1 MASRLKLNQSQKQRL
16 HAVAV
21 ALNFLK
27 PRDRGLWKVY
37 DRAVLGGTFK
47 VSPSLH
53 SARTLRVR
61 QHLTV
66 RMQSRA
72 FLLVYMEKICLT
84 CSVGFSAK
92 RGWQKFCTAKCRNN
106 SPTKKLVTQ
115 AFQQSRRTL
124 IDKIKVERGCS
135 ICGYKAHAAALD
147 FNHIIGDKNFSISQ
161 DPKVALHKLLGEINK
176 CEILCAN
183 CHRVHTYEHRHWQT
197 KRKLKAAV

>member
-1 MASRLKLNQSQKQRL
+1 M
-16 HAVAV
+16 
-21 ALNFLK
+21 
-27 PRDRGLWKVY
+27 Y

-84 CSVGFSAK
+84 CGVVFTAQLS
-92 RGWQKFCTAKCRNN
+92 WQKFCTAKCRNN
-106 SPTKKLVTQ
+106 SPAKKLVTQ
-115 AFQQSRRTL
+115 AFQQSRRAF

-135 ICGYKAHAAALD
+135 ICGYNAHPAALD
-147 FNHIIGDKNFSISQ
+147 FNHIVGDKNFSISQ
-161 DPKVALHKLLGEINK
+161 DSKIALHKLLGEIDK

-197 KRKLKAAV
+197 KRKSKVAA